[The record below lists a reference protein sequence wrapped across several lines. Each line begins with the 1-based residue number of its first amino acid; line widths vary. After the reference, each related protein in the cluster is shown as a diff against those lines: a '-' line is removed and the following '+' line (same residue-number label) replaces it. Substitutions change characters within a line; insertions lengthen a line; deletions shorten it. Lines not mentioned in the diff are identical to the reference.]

1 MITLNYE
8 DAELAAQIISYYIE
22 ENQHHLSEM
31 EDDEPQLLLDEIL
44 SQLGPESE

>member
-1 MITLNYE
+1 MVTLNYE

-22 ENQHHLSEM
+22 ENRNHLSEM